1 MNDDKSSEIKENE
14 QSKVP
19 QNNLNNKE
27 EWPTMEYYENKKKE
41 LRELINKKNSVD
53 RTLALLEEKIYKLE
67 GAYLESTAQGG
78 NIIKGFDGFLKNSS
92 HRKRADYT
100 DNDRLFSF
108 SSGTF
113 LKFLHKNEL
122 EDDSDT
128 STTQKKKKRR
138 KIDGDSSGS
147 SKDLPYVTKRVRI
160 SFRTDD

>member
-1 MNDDKSSEIKENE
+1 MTVSQQIKEE
-14 QSKVP
+14 ERIKE
-19 QNNLNNKE
+19 NLNNKSNKGD
-27 EWPTMEYYENKKKE
+27 WPTIEYYEDKKKE
-41 LRELINKKNSVD
+41 LRELISKKNSVD
-53 RTLALLEEKIYKLE
+53 KTLAALEEKIYKLE
-67 GAYLESTAQGG
+67 GAYLEDTAQGG
-78 NIIKGFDGFLKNSS
+78 NIIRGFDGFLKGSS
-92 HRKRADYT
+92 YKKRTDYT

-122 EDDSDT
+122 YDDSDT

-138 KIDGDSSGS
+138 KTDGDSSGS